1 MMQTTPFTRNKHMK
15 LLNILKIFKKNTVRR
30 LTFKNAARWE
40 RIASYSFRTFKR
52 LPEWNGSG
60 CSFCIHYSP
69 VIDEPQ
75 KGICKRYAAH
85 SVVLIVR
92 GTDSRNCQEVLA
104 ARSYRFVRLRFERAA
119 ARKRPWGWVDSFSKK
134 NNPAVV
140 SIMIRSA
147 MKTIER
153 VKYAN

>member
-1 MMQTTPFTRNKHMK
+1 MK
-15 LLNILKIFKKNTVRR
+15 LLDIFKKLRNKKVRR
-30 LTFKNAARWE
+30 LTFENASRWE
-40 RIASYSFRTFKR
+40 RIASYSFKTFKR
-52 LPEWNGSG
+52 LPEFNGLG
-60 CSFCIHYSP
+60 CSFCVHYSA
-69 VIDEPQ
+69 VIDEPH

-92 GTDSRNCQEVLA
+92 GADSRKCQEVLA
-104 ARSYRFVRLRFERAA
+104 ARSYRFVRLRFKRAA
-119 ARKRPWGWVDSFSKK
+119 AKKRPWGWVDSWSKK

-140 SIMIRSA
+140 DIMLRSA